1 MNPHGILLPLGP
13 QPSASANS
21 AILAVLK
28 KLISR
33 IALKENKINRFLKTL
48 ITIIFKCLLFCKLYT
63 IIYITIYSIAFT
75 GITLYI

>member
-1 MNPHGILLPLGP
+1 
-13 QPSASANS
+13 
-21 AILAVLK
+21 
-28 KLISR
+28 LISR